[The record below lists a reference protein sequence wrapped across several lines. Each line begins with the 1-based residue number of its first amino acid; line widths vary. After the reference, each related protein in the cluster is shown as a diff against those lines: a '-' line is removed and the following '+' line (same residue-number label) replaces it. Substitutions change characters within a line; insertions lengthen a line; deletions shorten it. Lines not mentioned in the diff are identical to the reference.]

1 VSGSGIN
8 WAICKSAPHSRQIT
22 TPAPHHSA
30 FYSIKKL
37 HNNSTVIEKQQTKE
51 DSRKMQ
57 PAAKEVKPFMMLWAC
72 EG

>member
-1 VSGSGIN
+1 VSGSG
-8 WAICKSAPHSRQIT
+8 KSAPHSRQIS

-51 DSRKMQ
+51 DSQKKQ
-57 PAAKEVKPFMMLWAC
+57 PTAKGGKAVYDAVGM
-72 EG
+72 